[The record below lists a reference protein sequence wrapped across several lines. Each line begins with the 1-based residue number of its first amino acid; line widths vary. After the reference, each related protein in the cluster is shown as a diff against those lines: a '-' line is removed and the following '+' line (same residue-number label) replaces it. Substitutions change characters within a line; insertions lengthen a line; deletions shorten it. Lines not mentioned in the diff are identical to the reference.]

1 MNEIDNYIAQFSP
14 EIQLILQEIR
24 EIIQEVLPE
33 AKEVISY
40 KMPAYKMNG
49 ILVYFAGYSGHIG
62 FYPTAVGIENFN
74 SEFGDY
80 KWSKGAVQFPHQ
92 KNWQIKNKSKFN
104 VPQNEFID
112 TLPKYLIFSE
122 SYNSNRIFVSINT
135 LKINQNNKYR

>member
-1 MNEIDNYIAQFSP
+1 MRNEIDDYISQFSP

-62 FYPTAVGIENFN
+62 FYPTATGIAKFN
-74 SEFGDY
+74 SEFGTY
-80 KWSKGAVQFPHQ
+80 KWSKGAVQFPIDEPLPKELIQ
-92 KNWQIKNKSKFN
+92 KMVLFKLEEDLQQAAIEKSK
-104 VPQNEFID
+104 
-112 TLPKYLIFSE
+112 
-122 SYNSNRIFVSINT
+122 
-135 LKINQNNKYR
+135 

>member
-14 EIQLILQEIR
+14 EIQIKLQEIR
-24 EIIQEVLPE
+24 QIIQEVLPE

-80 KWSKGAVQFPHQ
+80 KWSKGAVQFP
-92 KNWQIKNKSKFN
+92 
-104 VPQNEFID
+104 ID
-112 TLPKYLIFSE
+112 KPLPKDLIQ
-122 SYNSNRIFVSINT
+122 NIT
-135 LKINQNNKYR
+135 LFKLEEDLQKAASKKLATKK